1 MFRKL
6 WAVLAFGV
14 LAAVGMA
21 SPAMATGDRD
31 RGQVTVAM
39 QSGCDR
45 QVVVLFQNT
54 TRMVAEV
61 KVTGHDGSISV
72 PARDGDT
79 PGTASVTVT
88 AGDDGKVQAYIKIG
102 RDWRELG
109 KCFTWEAPDKN
120 CLAPV
125 VDVTHPD
132 CAHPGQTVTV
142 SNPGENPLPVVVRFD
157 NDAPASVAPGAH
169 VEKTATVAI
178 IVVIDDGQPTTY
190 SYTAPTGCASASA
203 SPSPSPSVS
212 TGGSA
217 GGATGGSPHL
227 PVTGTPVIAVGVIG
241 AVAVLA
247 GVLGVVV
254 ARRRRTTFTA

>member
-39 QSGCDR
+39 QAGCDH
-45 QVVVLFQNT
+45 QVVVLFTNT
-54 TRMVAEV
+54 TRLVAEV
-61 KVTGHDGSISV
+61 KVTGHEGSISV

-88 AGDDGKVQAYIKIG
+88 AGDDGKVQAYIRIDH
-102 RDWRELG
+102 DWRELG
-109 KCFTWEAPDKN
+109 RCFTWKAPHKN

-132 CAHPGQTVTV
+132 CTDADQTVTV

-157 NDAPASVAPGAH
+157 NDAPASVAPGQH
-169 VEKTATVAI
+169 VEKSATVAI
-178 IVVIDDGQPTTY
+178 VVVIDDGQPTTY
-190 SYTAPTGCASASA
+190 AYTAPTGCASPSA
-203 SPSPSPSVS
+203 SPSPSPSAS
-212 TGGSA
+212 NGGSA
-217 GGATGGSPHL
+217 GGSSGGSPHL
-227 PVTGTPVIAVGVIG
+227 PVTGTPVVAVAAVG
-241 AVAVLA
+241 ALA
-247 GVLGVVV
+247 IAGGVLGLLV
-254 ARRRRTTFTA
+254 ARRRRATFTA